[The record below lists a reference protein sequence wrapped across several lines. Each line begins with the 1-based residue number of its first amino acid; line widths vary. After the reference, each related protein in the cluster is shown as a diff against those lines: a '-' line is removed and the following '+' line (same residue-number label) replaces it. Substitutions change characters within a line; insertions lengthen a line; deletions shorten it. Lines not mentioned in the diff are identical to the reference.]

1 MQKMSKKVVI
11 KDTTI
16 KILSIIFAILLWFY
30 VITEQNPV
38 VPKEITIPVKITS
51 MEALDKYDMILL
63 DDSNSF
69 SINLKLKGK
78 KEILDTVNS
87 NTINAYADISGY
99 REQGEHYVPVVI
111 SGIPEGISITSK
123 TNQTVKINIDKK
135 MISQRAVTAKIT
147 GNPVAGL
154 AYMTPELTPSEV
166 VLTGAESLIN
176 KIKSITVEID
186 IAGAS
191 NNVIKRLP
199 VRLLDEAGKD
209 VSGVQINPQFINVTV
224 PIANTKRIPIN
235 LVLEGSAGEG
245 YIISEQSV
253 QPKEILVTGDQQ
265 VLDSLTT
272 INTTT
277 LKVNNLVEDT
287 ELEVKLDLPS
297 GVKMVNENEE
307 IKVVLDIQKL
317 VTITIEISKIE
328 YRNLSLRYKLGED
341 PSRNIV
347 VKLRGAEDIIN
358 QAAENIILYVDL
370 RNAKEGVDSYEILWD
385 KTSKFEILEI
395 LPQQIS
401 IDIRKI
407 E

>member
-1 MQKMSKKVVI
+1 MSKKVVI

-51 MEALDKYDMILL
+51 IEALDKYDMILL

-78 KEILDTVNS
+78 KEILDTVNANS
-87 NTINAYADISGY
+87 INAYADISGY
-99 REQGEHYVPVVI
+99 RKQGENYVPVVI
-111 SGIPEGISITSK
+111 SGIPEGISVTSK

-135 MISQRAVTAKIT
+135 MISQRTVTAKIT

-176 KIKSITVEID
+176 KIKTITVEID

-272 INTTT
+272 INTIT

-287 ELEVKLDLPS
+287 ELEVKLDLPP

-307 IKVVLDIQKL
+307 IKAVLDIQR
-317 VTITIEISKIE
+317 VITNTIEISKIE
-328 YRNLSLRYKLGED
+328 YRNLSLRYKLEED

-358 QAAENIILYVDL
+358 QAAENIVLYVDL
-370 RNAKEGVDSYEILWD
+370 RNAKEGIDSYEILWD
-385 KTSKFEILEI
+385 KTSKFEILEV